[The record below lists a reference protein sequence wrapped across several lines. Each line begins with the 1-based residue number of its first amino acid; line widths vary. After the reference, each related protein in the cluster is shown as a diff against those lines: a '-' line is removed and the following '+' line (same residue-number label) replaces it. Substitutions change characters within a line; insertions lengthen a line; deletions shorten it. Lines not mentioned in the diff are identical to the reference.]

1 MENSETSVW
10 IDFAYEC
17 EYIDKE
23 TKNKLNE
30 KAAEIGR
37 LLNHMMGN
45 RLKLNYQH
53 PIFCIKPLYL

>member
-1 MENSETSVW
+1 MLIWKIAKQSVW

-23 TKNKLNE
+23 TQDKLNE

-37 LLNHMMGN
+37 LLNHMMENPEKYN
-45 RLKLNYQH
+45 RN
-53 PIFCIKPLYL
+53 